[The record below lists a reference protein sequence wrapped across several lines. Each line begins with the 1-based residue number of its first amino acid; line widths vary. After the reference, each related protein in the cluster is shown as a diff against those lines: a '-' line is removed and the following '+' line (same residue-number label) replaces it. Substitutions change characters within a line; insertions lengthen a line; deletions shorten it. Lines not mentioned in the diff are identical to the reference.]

1 MSLRHDQEGGS
12 GTGWGGIGMF
22 PGSDIT
28 IHRSPGGPP
37 MYISYD
43 IPGGVRNGGGL
54 SGDQDYLNLMSKP

>member
-1 MSLRHDQEGGS
+1 
-12 GTGWGGIGMF
+12 MF

-54 SGDQDYLNLMSKP
+54 SGDQDDLNLMNKP